1 MTKRSIETADRTHE
15 ISRRV
20 LLSLA
25 AAAPLAGWVGTPAL
39 AAQRLRVG
47 KANPH
52 ALSFAPVD
60 VGIAKGFF
68 PSFDIEISAFTGAA
82 KAMQAMVAGDIDI
95 YLGGGTDFP
104 FISKGVPMTGVA
116 ALAGPPLLLAIIVPW
131 DSPIKTGDEL
141 RGKKILISTV
151 GSTTEWLVK
160 KLAEVKGWGPDGI
173 TTVAMGGDLA
183 TQVAALRTH
192 QVDAIVGTSSLG
204 FQLEEKQQGKLLM
217 STASYV
223 KDFLLHAIFAA
234 DSLIAR
240 DPDAVRA
247 FLKGWF
253 QSIAFMRANKDETV
267 KLVYPITGVDEA
279 VESRE
284 YDLVM
289 PMFSADGKFP
299 PAALE
304 TLAQSFVDL
313 KILDTKLDM
322 SKLLTEKYLPSA

>member
-1 MTKRSIETADRTHE
+1 MPNVKTD
-15 ISRRV
+15 ISRRA
-20 LLSLA
+20 LLALA
-25 AAAPLAGWVGTPAL
+25 AAAPVASWAGRPAF
-39 AAQRLRVG
+39 AAQKLRVA

-52 ALSFAPVD
+52 ALSFVPLD

-82 KAMQAMVAGDIDI
+82 KAAQAMVAGETDI
-95 YLGGGTDFP
+95 YLGGGTDMAFVA
-104 FISKGVPMTGVA
+104 KGVPMTAVA

-131 DSPIKTGDEL
+131 DSPIKTADEL
-141 RGKKILISTV
+141 RGKKVLVSTV

-160 KLAEVKGWGPDGI
+160 KLADVKGWGPDGI

-204 FQLEEKQQGKLLM
+204 FQLEEKQQGRLLVP
-217 STASYV
+217 TASYV
-223 KDFLLHAIFAA
+223 KDFLLHAIFASN
-234 DSLIAR
+234 DLIAR
-240 DPDAVRA
+240 DPAAVRA

-253 QSIAFMRANKDETV
+253 QSIAYMRAHKDETV

-279 VESRE
+279 VESKE

-299 PAALE
+299 PVALD

-313 KILDTKLDM
+313 KMLDTKPDV
-322 SKLLTEKYLPSA
+322 SKFLTEKYLPSA